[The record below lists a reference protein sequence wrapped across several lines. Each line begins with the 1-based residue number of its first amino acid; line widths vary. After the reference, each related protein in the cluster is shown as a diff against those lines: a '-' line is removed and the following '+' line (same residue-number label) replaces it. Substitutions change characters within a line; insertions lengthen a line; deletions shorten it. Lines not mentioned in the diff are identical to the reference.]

1 MTVTSTGR
9 DAKADPLYALPLPE
23 RPVYATGMM
32 LGADDFAAEQ
42 TYHRGRLA
50 NALARLAG
58 GGTLAGLRAAWRDEV
73 SSGPD
78 AHPEEIRV
86 DPGVAVDRLG
96 RLIELPRPACLR
108 LRPWFEQ
115 QSLRNGGDD
124 MRQASYDD
132 LARFASPRLASGGPA
147 WPAAAVIADIYL
159 RFVACAQGYTPSF
172 ATGPYDALD
181 AVSTSRL
188 RDAYELVPAM
198 RSGLSGANRGL
209 PLLPADLGGSGGLGD
224 AARRNAVQDEVLD
237 GYPVAGR
244 AGSTDPLGPLTEHP
258 RDFVD
263 FAAVFVARVFI
274 PIQELV
280 ATGAPRRDTAVD
292 PIVDNFGRR
301 FVPAIGVLA
310 RALGI

>member
-73 SSGPD
+73 PSGPD
-78 AHPEEIRV
+78 AHPEEIRIE
-86 DPGVAVDRLG
+86 PGVAVDRLG

-132 LARFASPRLASGGPA
+132 LARFASPRLASDGPA

-181 AVSTSRL
+181 AVATSRL
-188 RDAYELVPAM
+188 RD
-198 RSGLSGANRGL
+198 
-209 PLLPADLGGSGGLGD
+209 
-224 AARRNAVQDEVLD
+224 
-237 GYPVAGR
+237 GYPAAGR
-244 AGSTDPLGPLTEHP
+244 AGSIDPLGPLTEHP

-274 PIQELV
+274 PIQERV

-292 PIVDNFGRR
+292 PIVDNFARR